1 MLQSIINI
9 FRTTSVL
16 IVMLILICVDT
27 YAQPLKR
34 ANTFSYNINEGLLQ
48 SHVSDMTFDKY
59 GFGWLSFANGL
70 QKFNGKTFEIINI
83 QAGLADDKAVVFA
96 KASNKEI
103 FFSTAFGISWYN
115 ANRNS
120 FIQIYALPKKQLAS
134 PIFLGE
140 IDNTLYFVTIENNI
154 ICINLNTH
162 KIICTIPFKKYENE
176 SKDFNCNS
184 TTVGSKLMFNYG
196 LALYILNTINKKVEP
211 SILGTKSMQWSNL
224 QNSNNPNKIN
234 YLVGSKKGIYLNA
247 LDLNKGKEKDSVMI
261 LPSKNS
267 LCRLFL
273 YKSSYINLVAAYNDV
288 YETDASFTTIKSKW
302 INFQNQPCAGNALID
317 KIVEDNYGNIYLLTV
332 NEGFKKIITKNYP
345 LKYYGAE
352 KTNNNIISL
361 HADKENNNIL
371 AGSYGNGLFIY
382 DTAQQLKKHITTLP
396 NGDVNFSISSIIK
409 IKKDSYLLFQFNTKN
424 AWLYNSQNNTFQLI
438 KCNNHSKDF
447 GFFGNAFL
455 KNEHTAICFNEA
467 FLYEIDFSSTIKI
480 KEFLLATGADPASML
495 YKNHLVTGNK
505 EVIAFYNSN
514 TFILEKTI
522 SLNNTGGIKCFAK
535 DKDNNMFIGCNKGL
549 IKIDSTGKQ
558 LWKVEKKDGLPDDCI
573 YAIAIDESENIWCS
587 TNKGIFK
594 LDNNKKIVVIRK
606 EDGLQE
612 NEFNTN
618 MVFKT
623 NSGELF
629 FAGVNGV
636 SSFYPS
642 QINAAQEKLQI
653 LTTAIK
659 INGEDF
665 YKDTAVWNLQ
675 NISLPYDKNNISIN
689 FTAIGGGNPDQYVY
703 QYKMEGVDA
712 AWTIDNQ
719 NGFARYNLQP
729 GKYVFKMYASKSFNK
744 DAIAL
749 KEIVITITEPFW
761 KTAWFFILLSLFVLG
776 TIAYNINLYN
786 RRKYTKQL
794 NEIKEQQKIQ
804 AERERISKELHDNI
818 GVQANAILYNT
829 SMLNHRAIDNE
840 KTINN
845 LQETAKEMLLN
856 LRETLWAMK
865 TTDVQAMDLW
875 LRIINFTKQMS
886 RHYTNINFTIEGEV
900 PKNVIITSTKA
911 LNIVLVLQET
921 VNNAVKHAAANTI
934 TTTSSFAHNTW
945 TIEIR
950 DNGQGF
956 NLEEAK
962 HKTDSYGLQNMR
974 ERAIENNFSYRL
986 SSSINGGTHTCM
998 IINHV

>member
-1 MLQSIINI
+1 
-9 FRTTSVL
+9 
-16 IVMLILICVDT
+16 
-27 YAQPLKR
+27 
-34 ANTFSYNINEGLLQ
+34 
-48 SHVSDMTFDKY
+48 
-59 GFGWLSFANGL
+59 
-70 QKFNGKTFEIINI
+70 
-83 QAGLADDKAVVFA
+83 
-96 KASNKEI
+96 
-103 FFSTAFGISWYN
+103 
-115 ANRNS
+115 
-120 FIQIYALPKKQLAS
+120 
-134 PIFLGE
+134 
-140 IDNTLYFVTIENNI
+140 
-154 ICINLNTH
+154 
-162 KIICTIPFKKYENE
+162 
-176 SKDFNCNS
+176 
-184 TTVGSKLMFNYG
+184 
-196 LALYILNTINKKVEP
+196 
-211 SILGTKSMQWSNL
+211 
-224 QNSNNPNKIN
+224 
-234 YLVGSKKGIYLNA
+234 
-247 LDLNKGKEKDSVMI
+247 
-261 LPSKNS
+261 
-267 LCRLFL
+267 
-273 YKSSYINLVAAYNDV
+273 
-288 YETDASFTTIKSKW
+288 
-302 INFQNQPCAGNALID
+302 
-317 KIVEDNYGNIYLLTV
+317 
-332 NEGFKKIITKNYP
+332 
-345 LKYYGAE
+345 
-352 KTNNNIISL
+352 
-361 HADKENNNIL
+361 
-371 AGSYGNGLFIY
+371 
-382 DTAQQLKKHITTLP
+382 
-396 NGDVNFSISSIIK
+396 
-409 IKKDSYLLFQFNTKN
+409 
-424 AWLYNSQNNTFQLI
+424 
-438 KCNNHSKDF
+438 
-447 GFFGNAFL
+447 
-455 KNEHTAICFNEA
+455 
-467 FLYEIDFSSTIKI
+467 
-480 KEFLLATGADPASML
+480 ML

-729 GKYVFKMYASKSFNK
+729 GKHVFKMYASKSFNK
-744 DAIAL
+744 DAIPL
-749 KEIVITITEPFW
+749 KEIAITITEPFW